1 MGDAHPGEGQVLSAG
16 NFSSWLSRIQ
26 LALGGERGS
35 DVPCGSCAACCTAS
49 QFIHVGPDETDARAH
64 IPSELLFPAPG
75 LPNGHALLGYDEHGR
90 CPMLVDD
97 QCSIYEHRPRTC
109 RTYDCRVF
117 PAAGLEVDDDKPL
130 IAGRARRWRFGYPR
144 GCRPGRARGG
154 PCCGRLPEGPC
165 LRPRARG
172 PRQPDPARRARHRGP
187 RRVPRPGR
195 RDRPQRGR
203 WPGTRGGPGRL
214 DPAPPVRLIG
224 ASPEEE
230 GLVGTRPMVEPV
242 PRSSHEASARQSS
255 DRWLIGS
262 EAR

>member
-16 NFSSWLSRIQ
+16 NFSSWLSQIQ

-117 PAAGLEVDDDKPL
+117 PAAGLEVDDDKPP
-130 IAGRARRWRFGYPR
+130 IAGRARRWRFGHPEDVDRVEHEAVRAAAAYLKDHAYALEREVPANPTQLAVLAIEVHDVFLSA
-144 GCRPGRARGG
+144 GTTRPTTAWSSARN
-154 PCCGRLPEGPC
+154 
-165 LRPRARG
+165 
-172 PRQPDPARRARHRGP
+172 P
-187 RRVPRPGR
+187 RRSG
-195 RDRPQRGR
+195 
-203 WPGTRGGPGRL
+203 
-214 DPAPPVRLIG
+214 
-224 ASPEEE
+224 SP
-230 GLVGTRPMVEPV
+230 
-242 PRSSHEASARQSS
+242 
-255 DRWLIGS
+255 
-262 EAR
+262 